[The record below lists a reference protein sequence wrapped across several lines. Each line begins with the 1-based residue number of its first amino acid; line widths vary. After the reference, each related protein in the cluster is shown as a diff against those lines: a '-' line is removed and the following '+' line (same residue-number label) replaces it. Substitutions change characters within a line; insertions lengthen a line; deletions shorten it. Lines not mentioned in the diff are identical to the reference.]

1 MGMMGPPREAHEP
14 ILEINT
20 TPLIDVLLVLLIMLI
35 VTIPAPLHAV
45 HTALPAPS
53 ASPALSP
60 VPPVRL
66 EVGADGEVRWNG
78 QTVVGPQALQERLAQ
93 LVAQAPQPAV
103 HIRAHDRARYGAV
116 AAVLAAAQRAG
127 VAQLGVAGGG

>member
-1 MGMMGPPREAHEP
+1 MGMSGLPREAHEP

-35 VTIPAPLHAV
+35 VTIPASLHAV

-53 ASPALSP
+53 AAPATPPL
-60 VPPVRL
+60 PPVRV
-66 EVGADGEVRWNG
+66 EVDASGAVRWNG
-78 QTVVGPQALQERLAQ
+78 QALDGPAALQARLLQLAAQ
-93 LVAQAPQPAV
+93 SPQPAL
-103 HIRAHDRARYGAV
+103 HIRAQDQARYGAV

-127 VAQLGVAGGG
+127 VTQLGVVGGL